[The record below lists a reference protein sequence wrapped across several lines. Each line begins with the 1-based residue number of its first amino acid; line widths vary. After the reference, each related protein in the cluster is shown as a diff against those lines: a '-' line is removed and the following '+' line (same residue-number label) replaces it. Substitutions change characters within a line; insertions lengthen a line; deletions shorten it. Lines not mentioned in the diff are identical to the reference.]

1 MNKKDLFKKI
11 FGKTK
16 KEIDTNIQSIDTD
29 SIYKTAAYPELGTT
43 DVTDIRLGTTQIKQ
57 IKLGTTSVYDVSESS
72 GGSAPMTQSQT
83 GGYSWLGDG
92 SASNK
97 FRLTG
102 QGANPQMRGDAHSP
116 YHSGWN
122 SSNAPKW
129 TINTAGTLNISRTGW
144 SSSDDESDHQIYKNG
159 SLALTLSYDNTST
172 STLSVAANDV
182 IEYRGAQF
190 GNYTSDT
197 YIVNP
202 EFWVS

>member
-1 MNKKDLFKKI
+1 MVFKL
-11 FGKTK
+11 GSA
-16 KEIDTNIQSIDTD
+16 SI
-29 SIYKTAAYPELGTT
+29 SGVKLGG
-43 DVTDIRLGTTQIKQ
+43 TDISKAYLRSTLV
-57 IKLGTTSVYDVSESS
+57 LSPAS
-72 GGSAPMTQSQT
+72 SAPMTQSQA

-102 QGANPQMRGDAHSP
+102 QDSNPKMRGNSHSP

-190 GNYTSDT
+190 GSYTSDT
-197 YIVNP
+197 YIINP